1 MIPDVAGETLRV
13 AVLAHSER
21 QRRYLAELLEP
32 NGVQV
37 VDDHDLRDCIPDQ
50 LDRRVADVLLVDL
63 HEEDDGDL
71 DLDLLL
77 DRTQLPM
84 LFNDGESSK
93 RHAPKSIAGRA
104 WGRRLA
110 DKLAALVRDETA
122 QTEASA
128 FAPMLKLVRDE
139 SPVPGVLE
147 GINAP
152 ATVGDHGGDPTPL
165 LDSHVDLD
173 PTPRPGVELD
183 FESVQLPDL
192 DASTAVAEQ
201 SSQERLGGF
210 DSWELEPMSLDAP
223 VTGVEGSE
231 QVHSASDADGAFD
244 FGDSLE
250 LDAPPEVSEVD
261 SVDLADVPVLSE
273 DYSLADALAAG
284 GSEAEDGTA
293 VPPAD
298 EWRLDE
304 VPTLEEDA
312 GLSAYLSDEQP
323 LKPIADGPSAEVSDD
338 QLAAQTADWL
348 DLDDL
353 ADLAEEIEPAAVPW
367 LDQEAPVQAVAAEA
381 EDAVDAAQLPVWVLG
396 ASIGGPQALKE
407 FVAELPAD
415 IPAAFIVAQHIGN
428 GFVELLANQL
438 DRVTALQVRAAET
451 GLKLGA
457 GQIVVAPVE
466 QRISFSDGV
475 IALQP
480 NRRKSVYSPSI
491 DDVMTEVAT
500 AFGHRANAIVFSGM
514 GCDGVE
520 GARAVVASGGT
531 VWGQE
536 SSTCVIS
543 SMADAARD
551 AGVVSESG
559 APAELAARLLA
570 SLNGESAHE

>member
-37 VDDHDLRDCIPDQ
+37 VDDHDLRDCIPDR
-50 LDRRVADVLLVDL
+50 LDQRVADVLLVDL

-128 FAPMLKLVRDE
+128 AAPMLKLVRDE
-139 SPVPGVLE
+139 SPFPGVLE
-147 GINAP
+147 APINAP
-152 ATVGDHGGDPTPL
+152 ATASDHGGDPAPS
-165 LDSHVDLD
+165 LDSHVDHD
-173 PTPRPGVELD
+173 PAPQPEVELD
-183 FESVQLPDL
+183 FEAVQLPDL
-192 DASTAVAEQ
+192 EANAAVAEHA
-201 SSQERLGGF
+201 SQERADGF
-210 DSWELEPMSLDAP
+210 DGWELEPMSLDAP
-223 VTGVEGSE
+223 GNDVEGSE

-244 FGDSLE
+244 FGDALE
-250 LDAPPEVSEVD
+250 FDAPPEPSEVD
-261 SVDLADVPVLSE
+261 SVDFADVPVLSE
-273 DYSLADALAAG
+273 DYSLADALAAE
-284 GSEAEDGTA
+284 GSEAEDGAA
-293 VPPAD
+293 VPPVD

-304 VPTLEEDA
+304 VPILEEDA
-312 GLSAYLSDEQP
+312 GLSAYLSDEPP
-323 LKPIADGPSAEVSDD
+323 LKPIADVPSAEVLED
-338 QLAAQTADWL
+338 QLAAQTAAWL

-353 ADLAEEIEPAAVPW
+353 AELAEEIEPAAVPW
-367 LDQEAPVQAVAAEA
+367 LDQEAAPVQTAAAEV
-381 EDAVDAAQLPVWVLG
+381 EDAVDGTNLPVWVLG

-407 FVAELPAD
+407 FIAELPAD
-415 IPAAFIVAQHIGN
+415 VPAAFIVAQHIGN

-451 GLKLGA
+451 GLRLGA

-466 QRISFSDGV
+466 QRITFSDGV

-491 DDVMTEVAT
+491 DEVMTEVAT

-520 GARAVVASGGT
+520 GARAVVAAGGT

-536 SSTCVIS
+536 SSTCIIS

-570 SLNGESAHE
+570 SLNGE